1 MTPHTRE
8 LARLREGNERFLSGD
23 VSVADHAARRIG
35 TAEGQ
40 SPFAVVI
47 GCADSRVPPET
58 IFDQGI
64 GDLFVIRIAGNVAS
78 DEAVGSTE
86 FAVGQLGAKLVVV
99 LGHSACGA
107 VRAAVQDLRS
117 GGLDLPRS
125 LRSIV
130 DRIRPTAAS
139 EADTAPESNE
149 AELVARAIRAN
160 VRSACAGL
168 LASPVLA
175 GEHGRGELEI
185 VGAEYD
191 LATGRVEFFH
201 RE

>member
-1 MTPHTRE
+1 MTPDTQE
-8 LARLREGNERFLSGD
+8 LTRLREGNKRFLSGHP
-23 VSVADHAARRIG
+23 SAAAHAERRIK
-35 TAEGQ
+35 TAKGQ
-40 SPFAVVI
+40 SPFAVII

-78 DEAVGSTE
+78 DEAVGSAE

-99 LGHSACGA
+99 LGHSSCGA
-107 VRAAVQDLRS
+107 VEAAVRDLQS
-117 GGLDLPRS
+117 DGLDLPER

-130 DRIRPTAAS
+130 DRIRPTAAH
-139 EADTAPESNE
+139 EADEAPTSNE

-160 VRSACAGL
+160 VRSTCAGL

-175 GEHGRGELEI
+175 AEHGRGELEV
-185 VGAEYD
+185 VGAEYY
-191 LATGRVEFFH
+191 LTTGRVEFFH
-201 RE
+201 SE